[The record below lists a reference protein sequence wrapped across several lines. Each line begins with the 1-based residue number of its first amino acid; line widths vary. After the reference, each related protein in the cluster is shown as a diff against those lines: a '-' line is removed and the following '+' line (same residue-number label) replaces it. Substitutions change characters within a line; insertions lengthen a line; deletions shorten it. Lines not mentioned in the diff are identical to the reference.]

1 MSVGAIRAG
10 PRGILLEQKVV
21 MGVCNN
27 KTPED
32 AGVCGG
38 GPKRDREFT
47 VCCTESGPELPGL
60 LEYLPARWHHQLSPI
75 TAVCQGLLVC
85 LDQVVCP
92 PVILTHEVGMFHDNR
107 EAVLER
113 TGLLLKPV
121 GRDTKAKTYSG

>member
-27 KTPED
+27 KTPEE
-32 AGVCGG
+32 AGVEGV
-38 GPKRDREFT
+38 PKGT
-47 VCCTESGPELPGL
+47 GNSVCCTESGPELPGL
-60 LEYLPARWHHQLSPI
+60 LGYSPARWHHQLSPI

-85 LDQVVCP
+85 LDQAVCP
-92 PVILTHEVGMFHDNR
+92 PVILTHEVGMLHDNR